1 MENVLLFGCLLL
13 GFVSAL
19 VAGVFLSFSD
29 FVMAGL
35 GRAAPAGGIESMQ
48 HINRTV
54 FRSVFLA
61 SFLTLVPATTGFA
74 VLALSSG
81 DGPGR
86 GLVIAAALIY
96 VTSVFGVTMFGNVPM
111 NKRLD
116 VVDFRSSDA
125 ADYWRRYRQGWTYWN
140 HVRTIGSAV
149 TAALF
154 MLAAV
159 LIAGVA

>member
-1 MENVLLFGCLLL
+1 MENVMLFGCLLL
-13 GFVSAL
+13 GFVTAL
-19 VAGVFLSFSD
+19 VAGVFQSFSD

-61 SFLTLVPATTGFA
+61 SLLTLVPATIGFA
-74 VLALSSG
+74 VFALSFG
-81 DGPGR
+81 EGPGR
-86 GLVIAAALIY
+86 DLVVAAALIY
-96 VTSVFGVTMFGNVPM
+96 VTGVFGVTMFGNVPM

-116 VVDFRSSDA
+116 IVDFRSSDA
-125 ADYWRRYRQGWTYWN
+125 ADYWRRYCRNWTRWN

-154 MLAAV
+154 MLAAG
-159 LIAGVA
+159 LIAVVA